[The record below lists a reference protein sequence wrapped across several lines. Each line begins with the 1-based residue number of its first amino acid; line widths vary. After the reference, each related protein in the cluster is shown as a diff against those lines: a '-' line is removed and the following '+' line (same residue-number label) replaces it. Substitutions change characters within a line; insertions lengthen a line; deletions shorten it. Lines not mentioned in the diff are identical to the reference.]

1 MQHDEVPG
9 RRQPDPLFRQRVEE
23 IAVDKT
29 KDYFTRL
36 GYRVKSV
43 EEDNVGWDLTAVL
56 GERELKLEV
65 KGLSGSQVVVELIN
79 HLIIICTSTGIGG

>member
-1 MQHDEVPG
+1 MTISYYE
-9 RRQPDPLFRQRVEE
+9 
-23 IAVDKT
+23 K
-29 KDYFTRL
+29 L
-36 GYRVKSV
+36 GYIVTSV
-43 EEDNVGWDLTAVL
+43 ERDNVGWDLTAVL